1 MSNHNHHLQLDDF
14 LYSPLAQLTDKSSSE
29 FFGFELTSR
38 QVMYLQARRNEL
50 AMELLRVQTITDEN
64 SQKEDLQKR
73 AAIAGALSELQDLL
87 AAAQTEGDN

>member
-1 MSNHNHHLQLDDF
+1 MIFYIHLLLNLQTSL
-14 LYSPLAQLTDKSSSE
+14 LQN